1 MGALIKELT
10 ISGETI
16 AVYEGGFIQGVKAA
30 VVQYNGPEQW
40 GVTCNI
46 ARSEVDTFLANEEG
60 ISQFILDA
68 KVKLGID
75 EKAKFTSRELEVM
88 RAVALRLSNFEI
100 ADRLFICEFTVKSH
114 LYQIYKKANVSNRR
128 ELIAYCVQQN
138 LFSGEEP
145 CNTQQ

>member
-10 ISGETI
+10 VQGETI

-30 VVQYNGPEQW
+30 VVQYTGPEQW

-60 ISQFILDA
+60 VNQFILDA

-75 EKAKFTSRELEVM
+75 EKAKFTRRELEVM
-88 RAVALRLSNFEI
+88 HAVSNRLSNFEI
-100 ADRLFICEFTVKSH
+100 ADRLFISEFTVKSH
-114 LYQIYKKANVSNRR
+114 LYQIYKKTNVGNRR
-128 ELIAYCVQQN
+128 ELIAYISQQN

-145 CNTQQ
+145 CNTPQ

>member
-10 ISGETI
+10 VSGETI
-16 AVYEGGFIQGVKAA
+16 AVYEGGFIRGVKAA
-30 VVQYNGPEQW
+30 VVQFTGPEQW

-46 ARSEVDTFLANEEG
+46 ARSEVDTFLANEDG

-68 KVKLGID
+68 KVKLGLD
-75 EKAKFTSRELEVM
+75 EKVKFSSRELEVM
-88 RAVALRLSNFEI
+88 LAVTKRLSNFEI
-100 ADRLFICEFTVKSH
+100 ADCLFISEFTVKSH
-114 LYQIYKKANVSNRR
+114 LYQIYKKANVGNRR
-128 ELIAYCVQQN
+128 ELIIYCAQQN